1 MNFICFLCS
10 CKSGMCKMRNGQPQP
25 QPQHN
30 QPVKNNHNHNHN
42 HNWTELHTPTTTST
56 QFLYNKTPQ
65 PQQQPNFFQGKDH
78 NYNHNTILSFDM
90 TTTSTT
96 TQFFLKLSPQPNPN
110 PISFRMNT
118 PTQPQHNFS
127 SKIHP
132 NLWFDHNFTTIFTYH
147 PTCQALEQTRNDN
160 IIQKA
165 SGICPIQVGSI
176 IWYSYDWPYIHS
188 FTTTGSPLPSK

>member
-1 MNFICFLCS
+1 
-10 CKSGMCKMRNGQPQP
+10 MRNGQPQP

-30 QPVKNNHNHNHN
+30 QPVKNNHNPN

-132 NLWFDHNFTTIFTYH
+132 NLWFDHNFTTIFIYH
-147 PTCQALEQTRNDN
+147 PTRRTLEQTRNDN